1 LVLGPKGKVKDIAY
15 DVGIL
20 GKKPIPGHILIKIE
34 ESLEESDLPYKI
46 DIVDFILV
54 SPEFRKIAL
63 SNNNEKQADKIYKQA
78 LKFPK
83 EVDKLLKQLQKLVF

>member
-1 LVLGPKGKVKDIAY
+1 M
-15 DVGIL
+15 GIL